1 MARQYSNK
9 TTDALAHFIA
19 NNNSTP
25 GIRSL
30 FLAVS
35 VPSELDDGTSKL
47 DRALNVCINL
57 ANNQVANASA
67 IFNDLMSEA
76 VYRSR
81 DLLNSDF
88 SGHEECVRLVQCLR
102 SDGYDIQNGEIVGFD
117 FPDEQVTEEVSVI
130 EQRLKSRGM
139 DDVAIHMDQ
148 AHQNYID
155 QNYEASNAMLRSAL
169 EGTINHIAIIKA
181 GSEAYIPRSNP
192 KFLAPRDYR
201 NYLEVSGFLESD
213 EMDLLN
219 RFYGYAS
226 QDGSH
231 PGISSEPECRLR
243 RLFTIALVQYLLEK
257 LE

>member
-1 MARQYSNK
+1 MVFAQDSSSFEIEY
-9 TTDALAHFIA
+9 T
-19 NNNSTP
+19 NSQVVFY
-25 GIRSL
+25 GG
-30 FLAVS
+30 F
-35 VPSELDDGTSKL
+35 SELYLPT
-47 DRALNVCINL
+47 
-57 ANNQVANASA
+57 
-67 IFNDLMSEA
+67 MS
-76 VYRSR
+76 RSGQLGR
-81 DLLNSDF
+81 
-88 SGHEECVRLVQCLR
+88 
-102 SDGYDIQNGEIVGFD
+102 
-117 FPDEQVTEEVSVI
+117 TE
-130 EQRLKSRGM
+130 
-139 DDVAIHMDQ
+139 
-148 AHQNYID
+148 Y
-155 QNYEASNAMLRSAL
+155 
-169 EGTINHIAIIKA
+169 IAIIKA